1 MELIIKATI
10 MGVVEGI
17 TEFVPMSSTGYLII
31 AGELIN
37 FQGK

>member
-17 TEFVPMSSTGYLII
+17 TEFVPISDSARYFL
-31 AGELIN
+31 
-37 FQGK
+37 